1 MKGLAKGLEEQRRA
15 RGWGPWAWGE
25 GQELQAAPGGT
36 ALGVGGRMELEDG
49 SLLPSGLWSH
59 DACLWHFPPFQ
70 LQEGLLTTGQS
81 QERSPESL
89 PSNLAPLA
97 L

>member
-1 MKGLAKGLEEQRRA
+1 
-15 RGWGPWAWGE
+15 
-25 GQELQAAPGGT
+25 
-36 ALGVGGRMELEDG
+36 MELEDG